1 MCSQLVYLHI
11 YIREGRQGSH
21 GISLPIRYCK
31 QNVARQPCKEWVL
44 SFKLMSDFSAC
55 VRDTHCKIF
64 LYYIVLN
71 LDLLTLVSGFTL
83 RVDHFQNSFAGGVEP
98 PLLLKIQ
105 NLINDSLRK
114 KQKRLMFNECLIS
127 DKDTAKLY
135 VWLQLPHVKSLASIP
150 HPPKLYVP
158 PSLCVNEL

>member
-1 MCSQLVYLHI
+1 
-11 YIREGRQGSH
+11 
-21 GISLPIRYCK
+21 
-31 QNVARQPCKEWVL
+31 
-44 SFKLMSDFSAC
+44 MSDFSAC

-135 VWLQLPHVKSLASIP
+135 V
-150 HPPKLYVP
+150 
-158 PSLCVNEL
+158 